1 MTTYDLSN
9 PIGKARLAAGDT
21 DTANAIYTDA
31 EWQVWIDRWEHV
43 KAANRVDWAA
53 AEALE
58 ALLVND
64 GRLVGCTTALGVS
77 LDGVSWRDALKDRV
91 RTLRQRHYIAGPN
104 SAEDTRKQ
112 PSHDYSTLFL
122 PL

>member
-91 RTLRQRHYIAGPN
+91 RTLRQRHILGP
-104 SAEDTRKQ
+104 S
-112 PSHDYSTLFL
+112 
-122 PL
+122 